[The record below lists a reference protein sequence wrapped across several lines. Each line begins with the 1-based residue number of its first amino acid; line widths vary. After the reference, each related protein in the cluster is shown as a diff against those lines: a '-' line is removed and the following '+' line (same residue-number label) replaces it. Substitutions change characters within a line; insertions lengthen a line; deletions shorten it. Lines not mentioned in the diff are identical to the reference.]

1 MAKIPS
7 FLKNKYVLTIF
18 VFIIYALFLD
28 DTDVFSL
35 VHNLN
40 KRSELSTQNNSMK
53 KQLTET
59 QRTLRQLYNINYLET
74 YARSKKFFKKENEE
88 IFVITYK

>member
-59 QRTLRQLYNINYLET
+59 QRTLRQLHNINNLET

>member
-1 MAKIPS
+1 MAKIPV
-7 FLKNKYVLTIF
+7 FLKNKYTITIF
-18 VFIIYALFLD
+18 IFVIYILFLD

-40 KRSELSTQNNSMK
+40 KRSEISSQNKMMHE
-53 KQLTET
+53 QLTKT
-59 QRTLRQLYNINYLET
+59 QYTLKRLSDLNYLES

>member
-1 MAKIPS
+1 MAKLPS
-7 FLKNKYVLTIF
+7 FLKNKYILTVI
-18 VFIIYALFLD
+18 VFIIYMLFLD

-40 KRSELSTQNNSMK
+40 KRSELSTQNKVMK
-53 KQLTET
+53 KQLSET
-59 QRTLRQLYNINYLET
+59 QRTLRQLHDINYLET

>member
-1 MAKIPS
+1 MAKLPS
-7 FLKNKYVLTIF
+7 FLKNKYILTVI
-18 VFIIYALFLD
+18 VFIIYMLFLD

-40 KRSELSTQNNSMK
+40 KRSEISAQNKVMK
-53 KQLTET
+53 KQLLET
-59 QRTLRQLYNINYLET
+59 QKTLRQLHDINYLET

>member
-1 MAKIPS
+1 MAKLPS

-59 QRTLRQLYNINYLET
+59 QRTLRQLHNINYLET